1 MKHGTGGA
9 HHDLS
14 QRRLEGFGHL
24 ASERGTGLYITIK
37 SLGRTVKFLQT
48 SETHALFY
56 LDNLPG
62 EERRDDLS
70 DQIRNAPSTHP

>member
-37 SLGRTVKFLQT
+37 SLRTHGKVSSNIGNACAFLFGEFTGGRK
-48 SETHALFY
+48 A
-56 LDNLPG
+56 G
-62 EERRDDLS
+62 
-70 DQIRNAPSTHP
+70 